1 MMVSCTVYSVQCTV
15 YSGEADLQQVGDTVR
30 PSPCGGYVGLSVS
43 L

>member
-1 MMVSCTVYSVQCTV
+1 MMVRCTVYSAV

-30 PSPCGGYVGLSVS
+30 PSTGGGYVGLSVS